1 MFNPELKELI
11 TDGKVYDLGHPW
23 YPGMPHHPMH
33 PPFAFV
39 LCKKHGDTQ
48 YEGGGSAANDLFTF
62 GGHTG
67 THLDAIGHVSKQGRL
82 FGGIEAAGEQDFQ
95 KGLTKLSI
103 EETPPI
109 IARGILLD
117 IPKLKGVEVLDKG
130 YPINKKDIQG
140 AMELEGVKIKS
151 GDVVLVRTGW
161 TRYWDQPTLFNNQG
175 GVPGVALDAARFL
188 ADERIRLTGSDT
200 TAYEVLP
207 TQSLEVHVF
216 LLAERGIQ
224 IMEMLNL
231 ETLAREKVYSFVFI
245 VIPLKIKGAT
255 GSPIRPIAVK

>member
-1 MFNPELKELI
+1 MFNLELKDLI
-11 TDGKVYDLGHPW
+11 TEGKVYDLGQPW

-33 PPFAFV
+33 PPFAYV
-39 LCKKHGDTQ
+39 LTKKHGEVI

-67 THLDAIGHVSKQGRL
+67 THLDAVGHVSKNGKL
-82 FGGIEAAGEQDFQ
+82 FGGIEAASEQDYI

-117 IPKLKGVEVLDKG
+117 IPKLKGIEILDKG
-130 YPINKKDIQG
+130 YPINKKDIQQTI
-140 AMELEGVKIKS
+140 ELEGIKIKP

-161 TRYWDQPTLFNNQG
+161 ARYWNEPALFNNHE
-175 GVPGVALDAARFL
+175 GVPGIALDAARFF
-188 ADERIRLTGSDT
+188 ADKGIRLTGSDT
-200 TAYEVLP
+200 GAYEVLP
-207 TQSLEVHVF
+207 TKSLEVHVF
-216 LLAERGIQ
+216 LIAERGIQ

-231 ETLAREKVYSFVFI
+231 EQLAHQKIYSFVLI
-245 VIPLKIKGAT
+245 VIPLRIKGAV
-255 GSPIRPIAVK
+255 GSPIRPIAIR